1 MQGPEGVNSP
11 STSAYYSVPF
21 SIVSEN
27 WSSYAFEDG
36 NKLRGRV
43 ILVSLKSSQLPIR
56 KGVVMNTET
65 QVIIKA
71 DVPPNRRGPPGHP
84 ALPEEVSDPLN
95 HGGLEVSVIG
105 SSEPWNEYA
114 FDESGKIKLKFVLNK
129 VWRLKDRYDSVG
141 DPVYVTNFI
150 VVNNLELT

>member
-1 MQGPEGVNSP
+1 MCPRTEEGHP
-11 STSAYYSVPF
+11 
-21 SIVSEN
+21 
-27 WSSYAFEDG
+27 
-36 NKLRGRV
+36 V
-43 ILVSLKSSQLPIR
+43 I
-56 KGVVMNTET
+56 
-65 QVIIKA
+65 
-71 DVPPNRRGPPGHP
+71 P

-129 VWRLKDRYDSVG
+129 VWRLKDRYDNVG